1 MNKNNYSLPLDYNIR
16 RQVLDSGL
24 NSYQIDLSQGPAPL
38 YYVFALSTLDRLAG
52 HEATCTTKFVQY
64 NLNKFDFMKDEDS
77 VTGFPLTG
85 QGLEAGSFYNH
96 FLRQTN
102 R

>member
-1 MNKNNYSLPLDYNIR
+1 M
-16 RQVLDSGL
+16 LDSGL
-24 NSYQIDLSQGPAPL
+24 NSYQIDLNQGPAPL
-38 YYVFALSTLDRLAG
+38 YYIFALSTLDRLG
-52 HEATCTTKFVQY
+52 GQQTTCMTKFQQY
-64 NLNKFDFMKDEDS
+64 DLKSFDFICDQDS

-85 QGLEAGSFYNH
+85 QGLAGGAFYNS